1 MQTYIQPSK
10 HVDTV
15 RAAVPALEYIVG
27 RRRNF
32 DFILAS
38 WRLASLKF
46 FIQLNSTPSPQHTTK
61 PQYNKPS
68 LYDTAIGA
76 KDITTGKTTGRD
88 DAAAAAAAAAIMAS
102 VSSIHTRSHS
112 LLLLQKLLNL
122 RDAASPLTLV
132 LDSLEQPAGP
142 LVAEFIAR
150 AKVRGPCA
158 HRPPL
163 RGRSADTHTLAV

>member
-1 MQTYIQPSK
+1 MSADVYPSK

-46 FIQLNSTPSPQHTTK
+46 SIQLNSTLSPQHTTK
-61 PQYNKPS
+61 PQYIKPS

-76 KDITTGKTTGRD
+76 EDITAGKTTGRD
-88 DAAAAAAAAAIMAS
+88 DAAAAAMAT
-102 VSSIHTRSHS
+102 VSSVHTRSHS
-112 LLLLQKLLNL
+112 LLLLQKLVNL

-142 LVAEFIAR
+142 LVAEFITR
-150 AKVRGPCA
+150 AKVRGPFA
-158 HRPPL
+158 NRLPLKGGTHR
-163 RGRSADTHTLAV
+163 